1 MDTMVIV
8 SVEIGI
14 GIAGLKLLYLWWI
27 VDTIVAVS
35 VEIGLDPGHLVLHN
49 HLGIRVVGLQICR
62 N

>member
-35 VEIGLDPGHLVLHN
+35 VEIGTARLKIPLVDRGHDSS
-49 HLGIRVVGLQICR
+49 RVR
-62 N
+62 

>member
-1 MDTMVIV
+1 MVIV

-35 VEIGLDPGHLVLHN
+35 VEIVTARLKIPLVDS
-49 HLGIRVVGLQICR
+49 GQWT
-62 N
+62 

>member
-14 GIAGLKLLYLWWI
+14 GIAGLTLLYLWWI

-35 VEIGLDPGHLVLHN
+35 VEISTARLKIPLVDSGHDSS
-49 HLGIRVVGLQICR
+49 RFR
-62 N
+62 

>member
-35 VEIGLDPGHLVLHN
+35 VEIGTARLKIPLVDSGHDSS
-49 HLGIRVVGLQICR
+49 RFR
-62 N
+62 

>member
-35 VEIGLDPGHLVLHN
+35 VEIGTARLKIPLVDC
-49 HLGIRVVGLQICR
+49 GQWT
-62 N
+62 